1 VKNFFASYYG
11 KAHNMAEI
19 NERFV
24 FSFFLYLKISIFAC
38 TMFKIWQLNKMLNKK
53 TTNYFSEA

>member
-1 VKNFFASYYG
+1 
-11 KAHNMAEI
+11 MAEI

-38 TMFKIWQLNKMLNKK
+38 TMFKIWQLNEMLNKK

>member
-1 VKNFFASYYG
+1 
-11 KAHNMAEI
+11 MAEI

-24 FSFFLYLKISIFAC
+24 FSFFLYLKILIFAC